1 VNSTIFSCQK
11 MAYLLASNIK
21 DFVINK
27 LFTKSTTESTHI
39 VRAIVNRTHRQVF
52 KIKKTDNI
60 FEAID
65 AAFKAYPEW
74 SKTDDIRFNA
84 CCEIC
89 DTCE

>member
-1 VNSTIFSCQK
+1 

-21 DFVINK
+21 DFLINK
-27 LFTKSTTESTHI
+27 LFTKSTTESTDHI
-39 VRAIVNRTHRQVF
+39 VRALVNRTHRQVY
-52 KIKKTDNI
+52 KINKTDNI

-84 CCEIC
+84 CCMNEIC
-89 DTCE
+89 EEGC

>member
-1 VNSTIFSCQK
+1 

-21 DFVINK
+21 DFLVNK
-27 LFTKSTTESTHI
+27 LFTQSTTESTDDI
-39 VRAIVNRTHRQVF
+39 IRAIVNRTHRQVF

-84 CCEIC
+84 VCSCSSSEEGC
-89 DTCE
+89 

>member
-1 VNSTIFSCQK
+1 

-21 DFVINK
+21 DFLINK
-27 LFTKSTTESTHI
+27 LFTQSTTESTDHI
-39 VRAIVNRTHRQVF
+39 IRAIDNRTHKQVF

-60 FEAID
+60 FEAIY

-84 CCEIC
+84 VCKCTSLEEGC
-89 DTCE
+89 

>member
-1 VNSTIFSCQK
+1 MAFVLSKIKKFVVDNFITNS
-11 MAYLLASNIK
+11 MNE
-21 DFVINK
+21 DG
-27 LFTKSTTESTHI
+27 I
-39 VRAIVNRTHRQVF
+39 VRAIVNRTRKQVF

-84 CCEIC
+84 CSI
-89 DTCE
+89 

>member
-1 VNSTIFSCQK
+1 
-11 MAYLLASNIK
+11 MNIK
-21 DFVINK
+21 NGHLAGLCPAFCRPIN
-27 LFTKSTTESTHI
+27 
-39 VRAIVNRTHRQVF
+39 VHRS

-84 CCEIC
+84 VCKLC